1 MSIQTFRRPLFR
13 QPTITIKN
21 DKVYLRCDFI
31 DKDKAKEIPGYRW
44 DREQKCWMYPLSV
57 EVIRQ
62 IMARFAV
69 DMDLAT
75 AAVVEKMMANEQEAL
90 KIKLGNDSGP
100 IEPMPIKNA
109 IPFKHQIRAYN
120 FACRLMGVFNE

>member
-1 MSIQTFRRPLFR
+1 MSIGPCLRP
-13 QPTITIKN
+13 PAINIKDN
-21 DKVYLRCDFI
+21 KIYLRCDYV
-31 DKDKAKEIPGYRW
+31 DKDKAKQIPGYRW
-44 DREQKCWMYPLSV
+44 DKTTKSWEYPLSV

-90 KIKLGNDSGP
+90 KIKLGNDSKP

-109 IPFKHQIRAYN
+109 KPFKHQVRAFN
-120 FACRLMGVFNE
+120 FACRLMGVFKE